1 MRIGEDAEGNSKFLI
16 FVDVGGQQF
25 EGSLSVGRGT
35 SSHWVMSGG
44 ANGVSIGKW
53 ITKTSCSIE
62 STETNEQISSG
73 RRVLFMIIFA

>member
-25 EGSLSVGRGT
+25 EGSLSVGRVT

-44 ANGVSIGKW
+44 AMG
-53 ITKTSCSIE
+53 
-62 STETNEQISSG
+62 
-73 RRVLFMIIFA
+73 LA